1 MDPIT
6 IMAIGA
12 AAGGGLGYFQG
23 EEQKRKERR
32 DTALAAEMARWSPWT
47 GMQPTPIGR
56 ANASGNIGQGAMT
69 GLAMGQNINQMN
81 AYSDWLKA
89 QDAKAAAP
97 AAAPAAQPAMTD
109 IPTTTSFAH
118 RGRPIMI
125 DEYGNPIDMTQ
136 PGGSPWLKMNT
147 GAP

>member
-6 IMAIGA
+6 IMALGT
-12 AAGGGLGYFQG
+12 AAGAGMGYFQG

-97 AAAPAAQPAMTD
+97 AAQAAPAMTD
-109 IPTTTSFAH
+109 IPTTTSYAQ
-118 RGRPIMI
+118 RGRPLQL
-125 DEYGNPIDMTQ
+125 DEYGNPIDMTR
-136 PGGSPWLKMNT
+136 PGSAWLNMGK
-147 GAP
+147 GAQ